1 MTTKNTVTTKATS
14 KATAAKATKATA
26 AKPATAKA
34 TAKPAKKKKVIQARA
49 LTIGTTVYATA
60 GETKQ
65 KVKVTGIKVGEE
77 TFDSVK
83 EMLTKTAHKS
93 MYDTADK
100 SIKLVVTG
108 VRTKKSD
115 PQVMPEF
122 ELTNIG
128 GRFRFAEDGEAI
140 SFRQ

>member
-26 AKPATAKA
+26 AKPATAKL
-34 TAKPAKKKKVIQARA
+34 AKKKKVIQARA

>member
-1 MTTKNTVTTKATS
+1 MTTENTVTK
-14 KATAAKATKATA
+14 KATKATA
-26 AKPATAKA
+26 AKATATKA
-34 TAKPAKKKKVIQARA
+34 TAKPTKKKKVIQARA
-49 LTIGTTVYATA
+49 LAIGATVYATA
-60 GETKQ
+60 GTTKQ
-65 KVKVTGIKVGEE
+65 KVKVTGIKVGKE

-83 EMLTKTAHKS
+83 DMLTKTEHKS

-128 GRFRFAEDGEAI
+128 GRFRFTEDGEAI